1 MAGHVCAPDDISSVN
16 HQTQKSCPHSTFSR
30 LHSFSHFVSAEERNT
45 FSFLRGLNRKNTPT
59 QQTNNIKHLMAI
71 APNCSM
77 DALEQAHNSHT
88 IISRRQTY
96 YAYNSLK
103 QVDSPIFI
111 HMLHWLGQL
120 LEQPSH
126 APRVGRAVK
135 RSFFRH
141 ILKGKFCRVNSFLS
155 ANSQVAPF
163 SKHVVKTCKV
173 DQEHQITRFLKVGE
187 PDMPR
192 DLIQSS

>member
-1 MAGHVCAPDDISSVN
+1 MILRLFVVQTPTLFSYPYCQYNKNPFYLQVITTERMSINPMAGHVCAPDDISSVN

-111 HMLHWLGQL
+111 HMLH
-120 LEQPSH
+120 
-126 APRVGRAVK
+126 
-135 RSFFRH
+135 
-141 ILKGKFCRVNSFLS
+141 
-155 ANSQVAPF
+155 
-163 SKHVVKTCKV
+163 
-173 DQEHQITRFLKVGE
+173 
-187 PDMPR
+187 
-192 DLIQSS
+192 